1 MTVLIALAWLG
12 VLYALYRLLPP
23 LFPYGLVLTLLALL
37 NVLPVLGHLLT
48 DLARMSIWAWVGV
61 GVLLMGLF
69 GFARPLFF
77 GVALIMALHFTGG
90 LLPFQA
96 LANEVNGLGHRTLTA
111 RFLCPVAVRQDTAR
125 VYRVTQ
131 VGTALSI
138 LILAGTDDAGTPAL
152 CGSTLE
158 HFPVLTT
165 FDVNPHQRLNFDKAG
180 GIDQYIE
187 HPELRQSHWDG
198 HGNAGFIP
206 SLRGTNF
213 RFPLGIDAGY
223 LSLPTGT
230 FPAEQVQ
237 ITLVR

>member
-23 LFPYGLVLTLLALL
+23 LFPYGLALTLLGLL
-37 NVLPVLGHLLT
+37 NVLPVLGNLLT
-48 DLARMSIWAWVGV
+48 DLTRMSMWAWAGA

-69 GFARPLFF
+69 AFARPLFF
-77 GVALIMALHFTGG
+77 GVALIIVLHFTGG

-96 LANEVNGLGHRTLTA
+96 LANGVNGLGHRTLTA

-125 VYRVTQ
+125 VYRVTHT
-131 VGTALSI
+131 GTSLST
-138 LILAGTDDAGTPAL
+138 LILAGTNDAGAPTL

-180 GIDQYIE
+180 AMDHYIE
-187 HPELRQSHWDG
+187 HPELRQGHWDG
-198 HGNAGFIP
+198 HGNVGFIP
-206 SLRGTNF
+206 SLRGTNY
-213 RFPLGIDAGY
+213 RFPVRIDAAY

-230 FPAEQVQ
+230 FAAEQLQ